1 LAIVAYT
8 EGIKQKCGDPDIEAT
23 LLNNRAAAHWFLKN
37 YRYFITLKC
46 LLFGGCR
53 SCLKDCELALKIKPY
68 YDKVLT
74 RAANC
79 CYHLGQ
85 YNKAVEYCDQIL
97 EGNKTHKET
106 LELRKKCINEAKLKE
121 RNERKKA
128 AEDKKC
134 KMLEDKLIEEII
146 KRGYH
151 IEGGQKGW

>member
-1 LAIVAYT
+1 MAIVAYT
-8 EGIKQKCGDPDIEAT
+8 EGIKQKCGDPDIEAS

-37 YRYFITLKC
+37 YRYFITLNC

-53 SCLKDCELALKIKPY
+53 SCLKDCELALKIKPH

-106 LELRKKCINEAKLKE
+106 LELRKKCVNEAKLKE

-128 AEDKKC
+128 AENKKS

-151 IEGGQKGW
+151 IEGGQKGC